1 MAAGGTLKESF
12 DQFIVQRDSLLHDLL
27 QNEHLAASIV
37 GGAEGDTVDRA
48 DSLAKA
54 TPRALLDLFR
64 KCIFKIMG

>member
-37 GGAEGDTVDRA
+37 GRTKGHTVDRT

-54 TPRALLDLFR
+54 TPRALLDLSR
-64 KCIFKIMG
+64 KFIFKIVW